1 MKNKFEG
8 RLIKVFTKK
17 TRLPNLEII
26 NLEIVKHPGAVL
38 IVPLVNKNKIIMLR
52 QYRPVIEQ
60 YLYEL
65 PAGTLEVNEAA
76 VCCAKRELI
85 EETGYT
91 AKKIKKI
98 GQIYPCP
105 GYSTEKIIFFT
116 AEDLSFSEKQL
127 EKDEI
132 IKSSIYTKEQIKKL
146 FKQGKIV
153 DAKTICALSI
163 IGWI

>member
-1 MKNKFEG
+1 MEKKFDG
-8 RLIKVFTKK
+8 KLIKVFAKK
-17 TRLPNLEII
+17 IVLPNSETI

-38 IVPLVNKNKIIMLR
+38 IVPFLNKNKIIILY

-65 PAGTLEVNEAA
+65 PAGTLGKDEQHAK
-76 VCCAKRELI
+76 CARRELI

-105 GYSTEKIIFFT
+105 GYSTERIVFFS
-116 AEDLSFSEKQL
+116 ASELSICAQQL

-132 IKSSIYTKEQIKKL
+132 IQLKTQTKAQIKNL
-146 FKQGKIV
+146 FKQGEII
-153 DAKTICALSI
+153 DAKTICALSL

>member
-1 MKNKFEG
+1 MKNKFKG
-8 RLIKVFTKK
+8 KLIKVFTKK
-17 TRLPNLEII
+17 TRLPNGEII

-38 IVPLVNKNKIIMLR
+38 IVPFVNKNKIILLK
-52 QYRPVIEQ
+52 QYRPVIDQ

-65 PAGTLEVNEAA
+65 PAGTLEANESELS
-76 VCCAKRELI
+76 CAKRELI
-85 EETGYT
+85 EETGYST
-91 AKKIKKI
+91 KKIKKI

-116 AEDLSFSEKQL
+116 AQDLTTRGNLL

-132 IKSSIYTKEQIKKL
+132 IQSNIYTKEQINKL
-146 FKQGKIV
+146 FKKGKIV
-153 DAKTICALSI
+153 DAKTICALNM

>member
-1 MKNKFEG
+1 MKNKFNG

-17 TRLPNLEII
+17 TLLPNSQTINLEII
-26 NLEIVKHPGAVL
+26 KHPGAVL
-38 IVPLVNKNKIIMLR
+38 IVPFLNKNKIILLR
-52 QYRPVIEQ
+52 QYRPVIEK

-65 PAGTLEVNEAA
+65 PAGTLNPHEQPVK
-76 VCCAKRELI
+76 CAGRELI
-85 EETGYT
+85 EETGY
-91 AKKIKKI
+91 AAENIKKI

-105 GYSTEKIIFFT
+105 GYSTEQII
-116 AEDLSFSEKQL
+116 LFSASGLRVCEQQL

-132 IKSSIYTKEQIKKL
+132 IQLKIQTKVQIKKL
-146 FKQGKIV
+146 FKQGEII